1 MMSGDDDSN
10 IDDDGWFKA
19 IRIINKQVK
28 IFREFLKDNDFEW
41 RDVTY
46 INEWNQ
52 FYIEVAD
59 LRDNADFAP
68 MWKETLEFI
77 FAEPENL
84 KEYIEELLK
93 MVPPVKCVM
102 EIKSHPTLSDTY
114 TLMPVQKIDAEQR
127 EQQIT
132 IHMVYC
138 GKTKPKLSKTGKE
151 KGDEKNSNNDND
163 DDKNKDGSMDDEI
176 NVSITS
182 SLQNQVHD
190 MEEKL
195 DQVTKELKSDMG
207 NLNANVGELRNTIN
221 DTISSAISAAFKT
234 AQEQTEKMQK
244 SIKVGAE
251 AIENIA
257 KEIKTSER
265 TVTKLTGDIRN

>member
-1 MMSGDDDSN
+1 MSGDDDSN
-10 IDDDGWFKA
+10 IDDDGWFQA

-77 FAEPENL
+77 FAEPKNL

-132 IHMVYC
+132 IHMVYG
-138 GKTKPKLSKTGKE
+138 GKTKPKLSTTGKE

-207 NLNANVGELRNTIN
+207 NLNANVGELRTQFHQLFQRHLKPHKNKRKKCKN
-221 DTISSAISAAFKT
+221 
-234 AQEQTEKMQK
+234 Q
-244 SIKVGAE
+244 
-251 AIENIA
+251 
-257 KEIKTSER
+257 
-265 TVTKLTGDIRN
+265 